1 MTAGVVVFRPEAEG
15 KILEKDPRWDLE
27 VLAAAAHW
35 ALRLMRKSLLSWSH
49 LISKRRRSR
58 LHGRCFREEEIVP
71 RACRRTLE
79 RWKLAAIGQVHG
91 RLVGSA
97 RKGRIFHA
105 WRQGVR
111 RSCSIRLMAR
121 QCGLR
126 QCGIVLAAWSR
137 AAAYCSKCRRILSL
151 QRCQLMVKTCGKA
164 LAAWRL
170 RSSALQAL
178 RRAAARRN
186 HAQEEGALGAWRQLC
201 SERLWRRTRLEMR
214 AEHATMYRTFCDW
227 AWQVAAELSLRLRL
241 ADRTRRCQLRSLM
254 EWKGQMVLLQSR
266 RLQAAE
272 AIMSRNAEK
281 KRLAWQYWKRLQ
293 FERRH
298 VRRRRSDE
306 WPRLLRWSFR
316 SWHHGLLVSTF
327 LLRRDELSSAGRCR
341 LRRAW
346 TAWTSCRYQVVHRT
360 QSAEK
365 HLCEDAF
372 DAWRFGASP
381 EMCEASMDLL
391 EISAS
396 TEEVSK
402 DTQAPDDVNRTL
414 SDFSGLSLGASPIA
428 IFDSPEITK
437 TDAEISLQAHK
448 LKELRKVVKTF
459 EEVSFSKRPEGLGH
473 RLQSP
478 SAFPSSSQ
486 HETPQISTAFM
497 PPKEG
502 LNDAGSLDLNDTGAM
517 LQASASEVFYAWLG
531 ACLQRRHRTLAVEEA
546 LSVKRT
552 LRHLRSWQQLRQ
564 VFMDHRRCNR
574 FILLRCWQRWQ
585 LLPRMS
591 AARAL
596 SLCFGAWRSCTQEV
610 KAERQRCK
618 SFTRSIR
625 RQLFRAW
632 HLHSCRGKVRAQFLR
647 YQHGLL
653 LRVCSAWQL
662 HFHQRRRAA
671 VLCSQRMRREAA
683 KTWFAWQE
691 CRASEHLFVDKIARM
706 LQPLIVRL
714 SSLHHRRQQRLALRA
729 WRLGLVQAKVERSKQ
744 IKDCLSLWRLG
755 IRNGKATFAKRA
767 AFRAWAAAIQALRR
781 SKLALGAWR
790 VLLLTSKRSNRSRLQ
805 MVLNSWAYVRDVR
818 SFGLSGMAQIA
829 AMHRSAQCCEKSL
842 VGAPGPCPADH
853 YDQVMSAELA
863 GRLVAHVL
871 GGRELLRLDFLEQLA
886 RALHVRLLG
895 PHRSSAVVRRTDGGW
910 DMARSCEKVLLV
922 RVDATVGWRC
932 AAARQRSQPG
942 EPSEG
947 ARDLMEGGVRID
959 LIRESMAARAGTGLF
974 NETHLVSS
982 SGRQPG
988 TIGGSIL
995 ADETAQAEAKVK
1007 GLEENTTSVPLEQR
1021 SESDGEDRPSEWILP
1036 LLRGRRVGATGP
1048 EMVHFPEELKVAGQ
1062 VFTSAYVERDFR
1074 CWDG

>member
-1 MTAGVVVFRPEAEG
+1 MPQARRVAAEAKKQNIISVLAEISFVRARGRQFPLAAGLQGKRSMMLALAIALSGHDARCFQRCWGDPDGASIRSEAEG

-137 AAAYCSKCRRILSL
+137 AAAYCSKILSL

-201 SERLWRRTRLEMR
+201 SERLSARPFVRTRLEMR

-414 SDFSGLSLGASPIA
+414 SDFRV
-428 IFDSPEITK
+428 
-437 TDAEISLQAHK
+437 QR
-448 LKELRKVVKTF
+448 ELCRFALAPGEAVRK
-459 EEVSFSKRPEGLGH
+459 
-473 RLQSP
+473 
-478 SAFPSSSQ
+478 
-486 HETPQISTAFM
+486 
-497 PPKEG
+497 
-502 LNDAGSLDLNDTGAM
+502 
-517 LQASASEVFYAWLG
+517 
-531 ACLQRRHRTLAVEEA
+531 
-546 LSVKRT
+546 
-552 LRHLRSWQQLRQ
+552 
-564 VFMDHRRCNR
+564 
-574 FILLRCWQRWQ
+574 
-585 LLPRMS
+585 
-591 AARAL
+591 
-596 SLCFGAWRSCTQEV
+596 
-610 KAERQRCK
+610 
-618 SFTRSIR
+618 
-625 RQLFRAW
+625 
-632 HLHSCRGKVRAQFLR
+632 
-647 YQHGLL
+647 
-653 LRVCSAWQL
+653 
-662 HFHQRRRAA
+662 
-671 VLCSQRMRREAA
+671 
-683 KTWFAWQE
+683 
-691 CRASEHLFVDKIARM
+691 
-706 LQPLIVRL
+706 
-714 SSLHHRRQQRLALRA
+714 
-729 WRLGLVQAKVERSKQ
+729 
-744 IKDCLSLWRLG
+744 
-755 IRNGKATFAKRA
+755 
-767 AFRAWAAAIQALRR
+767 
-781 SKLALGAWR
+781 
-790 VLLLTSKRSNRSRLQ
+790 RSRLN
-805 MVLNSWAYVRDVR
+805 VNGASLLPDPSGG
-818 SFGLSGMAQIA
+818 SFSGHGI
-829 AMHRSAQCCEKSL
+829 CIP
-842 VGAPGPCPADH
+842 V
-853 YDQVMSAELA
+853 A
-863 GRLVAHVL
+863 GR
-871 GGRELLRLDFLEQLA
+871 
-886 RALHVRLLG
+886 
-895 PHRSSAVVRRTDGGW
+895 
-910 DMARSCEKVLLV
+910 
-922 RVDATVGWRC
+922 
-932 AAARQRSQPG
+932 
-942 EPSEG
+942 SE
-947 ARDLMEGGVRID
+947 RN
-959 LIRESMAARAGTGLF
+959 S
-974 NETHLVSS
+974 
-982 SGRQPG
+982 
-988 TIGGSIL
+988 
-995 ADETAQAEAKVK
+995 
-1007 GLEENTTSVPLEQR
+1007 
-1021 SESDGEDRPSEWILP
+1021 
-1036 LLRGRRVGATGP
+1036 
-1048 EMVHFPEELKVAGQ
+1048 
-1062 VFTSAYVERDFR
+1062 
-1074 CWDG
+1074 

>member
-755 IRNGKATFAKRA
+755 IRNGK
-767 AFRAWAAAIQALRR
+767 
-781 SKLALGAWR
+781 
-790 VLLLTSKRSNRSRLQ
+790 
-805 MVLNSWAYVRDVR
+805 
-818 SFGLSGMAQIA
+818 
-829 AMHRSAQCCEKSL
+829 
-842 VGAPGPCPADH
+842 
-853 YDQVMSAELA
+853 VMSAELA

-871 GGRELLRLDFLEQLA
+871 GGWRSYCQIQVAHRRRCAKALQAAQSWPLRAAFDRFWRAIQQQRRELLRLDFLEQLA
-886 RALHVRLLG
+886 RALHVRL
-895 PHRSSAVVRRTDGGW
+895 SSAVVRWLQHSRCKKLQRACELRAIANVWKVWRQEVLLRYSQVELQSQRLAAVRGRTRFQLGTIFLQSW
-910 DMARSCEKVLLV
+910 REAARRSCLSEWML
-922 RVDATVGWRC
+922 RWRC
-932 AAARQRSQPG
+932 AAARQRSQRHELEQAFSTKRLLQRALGHWAMSIHCGQLRGWSMKVPRLSALRR
-942 EPSEG
+942 SELSQLTFATLSICG
-947 ARDLMEGGVRID
+947 QMGP
-959 LIRESMAARAGTGLF
+959 
-974 NETHLVSS
+974 VSS
-982 SGRQPG
+982 
-988 TIGGSIL
+988 
-995 ADETAQAEAKVK
+995 
-1007 GLEENTTSVPLEQR
+1007 
-1021 SESDGEDRPSEWILP
+1021 
-1036 LLRGRRVGATGP
+1036 
-1048 EMVHFPEELKVAGQ
+1048 
-1062 VFTSAYVERDFR
+1062 
-1074 CWDG
+1074 